1 MPEQIRARMLARV
14 PPELDTSEGSFFY
27 DVLQAVSIELAAQG
41 GDIAEI
47 LDEGFALT
55 ATGVYLDRKVA
66 EQGITRKPA
75 TKATGQ
81 VTITGQPGTTIEV
94 GTQVASDT
102 AFYTVIEAAVIGDTA
117 QATAI
122 VECDEYGV
130 IGNCPAGAIKSFP
143 VTISGL
149 SAVTNAA
156 PLANGYDGEPDSEL
170 RQRYLDKVRT
180 PPTSGNKYHYLAW
193 VKEVTGIGDARV
205 FPLWDGP
212 GTVKVVILD
221 SNKQPPGAELLQ
233 AVADHIEDVR
243 PIGAT
248 VTVASATGVNIDI
261 AATLT
266 LATGYTAEQVKGY
279 IETNIAEYLKSIA
292 FVETYVSYAKIG
304 SIILDTEGV
313 LDYSGLTVNEGTS
326 NIAIAD
332 TEVAV
337 LGTVT
342 IT

>member
-27 DVLQAVSIELAAQG
+27 DVLQAVSIELAAQR

-55 ATGVYLDRKVA
+55 ATGAYLDRKVA

-75 TKATGQ
+75 TRATGQ

-94 GTQVASDT
+94 GTKVASDT
-102 AFYTVIEAAVIGDTA
+102 VFYSTIESKTIGDTA
-117 QATAI
+117 QATVM
-122 VECDEYGV
+122 VECDEYGTV
-130 IGNCPAGAIKSFP
+130 GNCPAGVIKSFP
-143 VTISGL
+143 VTTSGL
-149 SAVTNAA
+149 SAVINAV
-156 PLANGYDGEPDSEL
+156 PFTNGYDGEPDSEL

-193 VKEVTGIGDARV
+193 AKEVTGIGDARV

-266 LATGYTAEQVKGY
+266 LATGYTAEQVAGY
-279 IETNIAEYLKSIA
+279 IEANITDYLKSIA

-304 SIILDTEGV
+304 STVLDTEGV
-313 LDYSGLTVNEGTS
+313 LDYSGLTVNEGTA
-326 NIAIAD
+326 NIAIGD

-342 IT
+342 IS